1 MQLKSYQ
8 KLGVDEETGEE
19 IAVSKYLYLHGHP
32 REYRFNAQNG
42 QFSLYGQKILLDK
55 QGKPVQQFT
64 IQPITFCVYEDTLFG
79 RTQVEK
85 FAEIYFVDTEDC
97 VSCLMINNTS
107 VNELMRLVEPL
118 VYDRLMLTDIEL
130 TFRPE
135 KVTSKTD
142 PSKSWYIAKPS
153 YEMANEGKKAE
164 YAELV
169 HDVPIFKVETITP
182 ARKNILLMKGF
193 QRTIETHA
201 HAELFGIQA
210 PNELP

>member
-1 MQLKSYQ
+1 MNLKSYQ

-19 IAVSKYLYLHGHP
+19 IAVSKYLYIKGHP

-55 QGKPVQQFT
+55 QGKPLQSFT
-64 IQPITFCVYEDTLFG
+64 IQPISFCVYEDKLFG
-79 RTQVEK
+79 RAEAEK
-85 FAEIYFVDTEDC
+85 FAEIYFVDAEDC

-135 KVTSKTD
+135 KVTSKAD
-142 PSKSWYIAKPS
+142 PTKSWYIAKPS
-153 YEMANEGKKAE
+153 YEMADEAKKAE
-164 YAELV
+164 YEELV
-169 HDVPIFKVETITP
+169 KDTPIFKVETITP
-182 ARKNILLMKGF
+182 ARKYILFMRGF
-193 QRTIETHA
+193 QRTLETHA
-201 HAELFGIQA
+201 HAELYGIQA
-210 PNELP
+210 PNEI